1 MKINELP
8 IPFEEGSVYVRHAA
22 DGSNGNRNIAGI
34 VTSSYVDLDGNSHF
48 NVEEFT
54 INYGAPSHAYKS
66 FRATSDLE
74 FVSQSYDLFCDVLD
88 EVMILVAQHAESPA
102 KKLAELNA
110 IGISADM
117 ASRVSGQ
124 YDAKDGELP
133 FDLEDDE

>member
-8 IPFEEGSVYVRHAA
+8 IPFEAGSVYVRHSA
-22 DGSNGNRNIAGI
+22 DGGANKNVAGV
-34 VTSSYVDLDGNSHF
+34 VTSGYVDLDGNSHF

-54 INYGAPSHAYKS
+54 VNYGSPSHAYKS

-74 FVSQSYDLFCDVLD
+74 FVSQSYELFCDVLD
-88 EVMILVAQHAESPA
+88 EVMNLVAQQAEAPE

-110 IGISADM
+110 IAVSADM
-117 ASRVSGQ
+117 AARISGQ
-124 YDAKDGELP
+124 YDARGSELP